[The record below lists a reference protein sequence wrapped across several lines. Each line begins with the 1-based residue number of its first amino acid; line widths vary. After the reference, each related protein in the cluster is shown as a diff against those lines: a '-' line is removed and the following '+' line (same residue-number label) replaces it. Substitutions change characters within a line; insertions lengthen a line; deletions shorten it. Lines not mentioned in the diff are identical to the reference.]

1 MENEYN
7 GNGIIEP
14 VIVTVPEQA
23 QPYTLRGLRAKDLF
37 LLTRVISSLGI
48 KNVAKVFDEKVNVAA
63 ITSDEVSNEDAA
75 REVGYGTIIEI
86 VGIVIDNLPNCQDD
100 LFKFLAAISDLDEK
114 QVEELP
120 LADFINM
127 LTDVI
132 KMKEF
137 KDFFTQAERFLQ

>member
-1 MENEYN
+1 MQYEN
-7 GNGIIEP
+7 GNGITEP
-14 VIVTVPEQA
+14 VIVAMPENK
-23 QPYTLRGLRAKDLF
+23 PYTLRGLQAKDLF

-48 KNVAKVFDEKVNVAA
+48 KNIANVFDSKVNVAA
-63 ITSDEVSNEDAA
+63 ITSDDVSNEDAA

-100 LFKFLAAISDLDEK
+100 LFTFLAAISDLTTK

-120 LADFINM
+120 LSDFIDM

>member
-7 GNGIIEP
+7 GFGITEP

-23 QPYTLRGLRAKDLF
+23 RPYTLRGLRAKDLF